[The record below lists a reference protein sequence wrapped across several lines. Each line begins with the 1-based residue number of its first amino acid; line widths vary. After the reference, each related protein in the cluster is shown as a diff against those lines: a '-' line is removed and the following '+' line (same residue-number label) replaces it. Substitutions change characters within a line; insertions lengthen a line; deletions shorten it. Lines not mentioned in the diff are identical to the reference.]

1 MVGWVPPS
9 NHVVQ
14 QTELYQDS
22 IHTPHLEQKKHCV
35 LYMRIQI
42 KTVKN
47 WWTTDVS
54 SPSTP
59 NPHRATIKIPC
70 LFPSHHTSL
79 QPAIYLFPVAS
90 TEGLSSLLISSF
102 IIPHN
107 YPSITTTASHTTVFF
122 LSIQLPCLL
131 LLSVVVFTCIL
142 LSRQNECSKYNP
154 NVKLM
159 MQWVLQLHPKIF
171 QENFTYKIPGQK

>member
-1 MVGWVPPS
+1 MYHLPPPPTPIVPPLKF
-9 NHVVQ
+9 HV
-14 QTELYQDS
+14 YF
-22 IHTPHLEQKKHCV
+22 HP
-35 LYMRIQI
+35 
-42 KTVKN
+42 
-47 WWTTDVS
+47 
-54 SPSTP
+54 
-59 NPHRATIKIPC
+59 
-70 LFPSHHTSL
+70 HHTSL
-79 QPAIYLFPVAS
+79 QPALYLFPVAS

-107 YPSITTTASHTTVFF
+107 YPSITTTVFF

-159 MQWVLQLHPKIF
+159 MQWVLQLHPKKF
-171 QENFTYKIPGQK
+171 QENFTYKIPRLK